1 MNYTVRLRPE
11 AEHDLSS
18 AAAWYERQQYQ
29 LGQEFLDEFMKV
41 RRTLAESP
49 LIYAVVYRQTHR
61 AVLNRFPF
69 GVYFRVEGDEVV
81 IVAVMHGSRHPKRWH
96 GRT

>member
-1 MNYTVRLRPE
+1 MSYFVRLHPE
-11 AEHDLSS
+11 AEHDLNS

-41 RRTLAESP
+41 RRTLSESP

-61 AVLNRFPF
+61 AVSIDFHLLSTT
-69 GVYFRVEGDEVV
+69 
-81 IVAVMHGSRHPKRWH
+81 APKAMRL
-96 GRT
+96 